1 MGNNHPRELRVEPGW
16 GAPTGAPQGGSAADA
31 LAARYD
37 AMLVPGGYKE
47 PPPLQAPGDEDENLE
62 ALEASEARMAVP
74 TPEDGAPPFPFDNY
88 VFLDHN
94 VASIDG
100 VQISLTEEHV
110 GVLKTILAA
119 IAADLM
125 AETLETWKK
134 AHGLMQPVQQTM
146 EVPKGSTVPVQD
158 VLSVSSVPQTK
169 QSEESSD

>member
-1 MGNNHPRELRVEPGW
+1 
-16 GAPTGAPQGGSAADA
+16 
-31 LAARYD
+31 
-37 AMLVPGGYKE
+37 MLVPGGYKE
-47 PPPLQAPGDEDENLE
+47 PPPLQVPRDEDENLE
-62 ALEASEARMAVP
+62 ALEASEAPKAVP
-74 TPEDGAPPFPFDNY
+74 APEDGAPPFPFDNY

-134 AHGLMQPVQQTM
+134 ADGLMQPVQQAM